1 MKAAALPPRHSR
13 SHSAIFPM
21 VGRLVWAVLAG
32 LLVDPSRAG
41 AIGAPALLPAS
52 RQLPGDGWPD
62 MTQEPSTA
70 MTVQQENRPRT

>member
-1 MKAAALPPRHSR
+1 
-13 SHSAIFPM
+13 M

-62 MTQEPSTA
+62 MTQVPSTA